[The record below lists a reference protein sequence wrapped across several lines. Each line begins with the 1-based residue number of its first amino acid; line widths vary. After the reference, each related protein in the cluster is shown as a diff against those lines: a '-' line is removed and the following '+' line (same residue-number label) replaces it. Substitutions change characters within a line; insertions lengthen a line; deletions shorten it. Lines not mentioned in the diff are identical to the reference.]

1 MAGSLASRRAKKSLK
16 KYLTGQSRL
25 AFLDHAKSE
34 RHERA
39 PAGRC
44 DGLDLGEQLR
54 RHLGGRDLRSRRGK
68 KRQLLL
74 FLQVQI
80 GAGGGGFGGLWN
92 KKKAEMDSIFSPTV
106 PPLERFDRY
115 FDFVHDRLAEV
126 QKKCG
131 SILGCPF
138 ISVGSEVS
146 TQDQIV
152 RETIDRIM
160 DRKVNYFVSAVRDA
174 AAEGLIDAPDPE
186 AKARALF
193 SCYQGM
199 MAQAR
204 IQNDIELLR
213 GFKEVAMDV
222 LGVKRASAMLLH
234 NSSS

>member
-1 MAGSLASRRAKKSLK
+1 MPRVSDMKERLLDAAMDLIWENSYGATSVDAICDRAGAKKGSFYYFFK
-16 KYLTGQSRL
+16 S
-25 AFLDHAKSE
+25 KSE
-34 RHERA
+34 LAAAALED
-39 PAGRC
+39 C
-44 DGLDLGEQLR
+44 
-54 RHLGGRDLRSRRGK
+54 
-68 KRQLLL
+68 
-74 FLQVQI
+74 
-80 GAGGGGFGGLWN
+80 WN
-92 KKKAEMDSIFSPTV
+92 KKRAEMDSIFSPTV

-160 DRKVNYFVSAVRDA
+160 DRKLNYFVSAVRDA
-174 AAEGLIDAPDPE
+174 TAEGLIDAPDPV

-213 GFKEVAMDV
+213 GFKEVAMEV
-222 LGVKRASAMLLH
+222 LGVKRASAL
-234 NSSS
+234 SSS

>member
-1 MAGSLASRRAKKSLK
+1 MPRVSDMKERLLDAAMDLIWENSYGATSVDAICDRAGAKKGSFYYFFK
-16 KYLTGQSRL
+16 S
-25 AFLDHAKSE
+25 KSE
-34 RHERA
+34 LAAAALED
-39 PAGRC
+39 C
-44 DGLDLGEQLR
+44 
-54 RHLGGRDLRSRRGK
+54 
-68 KRQLLL
+68 
-74 FLQVQI
+74 
-80 GAGGGGFGGLWN
+80 WN
-92 KKKAEMDSIFSPTV
+92 KKRAEMDSIFSPTV

-174 AAEGLIDAPDPE
+174 AAEGLIDAPDPV
-186 AKARALF
+186 AKARTLF

-213 GFKEVAMDV
+213 GFKEVAMGV
-222 LGVKRASAMLLH
+222 LGVKRASVL
-234 NSSS
+234 SP